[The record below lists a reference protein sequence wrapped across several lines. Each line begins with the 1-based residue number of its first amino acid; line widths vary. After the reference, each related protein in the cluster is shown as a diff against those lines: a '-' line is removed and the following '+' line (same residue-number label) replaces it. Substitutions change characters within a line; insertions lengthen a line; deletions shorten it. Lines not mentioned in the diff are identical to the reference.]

1 MMRRAAEACLKLG
14 LGRTVVDV
22 WKEQPAQ
29 LLKEQPAQLL
39 KATAKATAKATD
51 KATDYFLSEEERVIG
66 RLVKSKEKGM
76 FRLEICSAD
85 DATTPRYTSPELQG
99 CGNRD
104 AIAAE
109 DCGKY
114 ALLAEFYVYY
124 PSGHYEYTGIGTTK
138 TDAIS
143 KSDAI
148 TESDAISNG
157 DAITTTNSD
166 EISKSNEINKDE
178 EEDECECEDVRV
190 GKKMTRKLEAVMREK
205 CVSYVEGGISSC
217 QRPMFL
223 ELGFKDHPRRW
234 LWMCKQLPPAQI

>member
-22 WKEQPAQ
+22 W
-29 LLKEQPAQLL
+29 KEQPAQLL

-76 FRLEICSAD
+76 FRLEVCSAD

-124 PSGHYEYTGIGTTK
+124 PSGQYEYTGIGTTK

-143 KSDAI
+143 KSDRI
-148 TESDAISNG
+148 SKGIGTTKIDGISSRSDAISKDG
-157 DAITTTNSD
+157 D
-166 EISKSNEINKDE
+166 EC
-178 EEDECECEDVRV
+178 ECECEDVRV